1 MRKRYLLFAGLLSLA
16 IPAFAQYD
24 GPQIDPSRDAKV
36 IFTQD
41 FEADWETWQETP
53 VDTIYQLE
61 YYNIA
66 NAGDKTFSNA
76 WSDATLKE
84 SNLVVRTDSVTP
96 GQEGGIILYNGVMLT
111 DDAADISSNK
121 YGHDNYKIIEDN
133 TSERRDEFAQWG
145 EDGGQNLFQFI
156 SADRVGVDYSSS
168 STTRY
173 TDDYRRNL
181 FVRLRDGDIEDN
193 TSYRL
198 TFYVKAKETK
208 TGFSPRLHAGVFRGY
223 FHSEKP
229 FTMGL
234 ENSASDYKYNTA
246 IQYEKTSFN
255 GKWEKVTYMTYY
267 LNDSIADY
275 YMLSNG
281 YWWSNDWKWTAEANG
296 TDKDLVYIK
305 QPDKFFVR
313 LAFRSDSTLFQ
324 VDNLSL
330 TKSTI
335 AGAEYYKDKLR
346 IDFGYKTNLSE
357 LAKAAKEKTKIAAA
371 EVTVE
376 VPEDKQEELGYEW
389 RFEVWGQD
397 KETDEWEEILIRSA
411 EYHDD
416 GYMYMFTEF
425 YDSDADGELDTP
437 YEFGDYKKVLVT
449 FHNPIDIPELTLKYT
464 GTGADVDNLFP
475 NALDTAWIR
484 QGKIVPDFYNELATP
499 NPFVFEGIHS
509 LADLPPVL
517 QEAPYEDGS
526 FGLEPQKSFCFKFS
540 RDIRTG
546 TFTDGQDLRD
556 TEFAVAEVNGVP
568 WKVSFDNA
576 TSSLTITCPD
586 ESWQT
591 MDGDYEFKLYQL
603 MGRGTGYGEN
613 VILHYH
619 FGDFSTVIV
628 EQDPVAYYNSN
639 WRSEQTDYNY
649 ARGTVPASTYI
660 HDNSSSFRKGNGAD
674 MSTKSRLYVLDYG
687 TQVEVDLD
695 NCGYYLANRSVSE
708 GPTGNLYTIVK
719 FDKGGMYSIKFKAT
733 IWNSSTVP
741 STALYVYSKPSGTL
755 ADGNDKG
762 FKTLSNVE
770 NKNLLGNFGPATQ
783 VAYNSVQNVTTGKW
797 PEGTETFEFKFSVPS
812 AGEYV
817 IEWVVSSGDTA
828 GVLLGNFFLSYL
840 GEANLSTSYVAKLN
854 AAVASAVAK
863 LEEANA
869 PKYRGNMYN
878 ELTQVKEDA
887 EAYKGHYPSAYDSVV
902 ALVDA
907 TVKAM
912 QARIDT
918 VNIYY
923 TAEDKAKAK
932 VTSLESQ
939 EGFTSMPTLIA
950 LSQLIA
956 DNASYDCTTKTGQE
970 IVDAAKVYDDAV
982 KAVDDRVAAINNFNS
997 LLESIVALK
1006 DAADAQT
1013 GLDEY
1018 ATMVQAYNNYKDTPI
1033 YTAADE
1039 DFNAAYSGLTDGKNA
1054 YVFKVDYVIAKT
1066 RQVKELF
1073 ALADELGYDFAEL
1086 GGKTEVK
1093 AAIDALVDDDP
1104 DLTSFLREAAILQIY
1119 QLYADGDDVTF
1130 DSLDVSALIPNY
1142 FLYTEAQVDRD
1153 MEKNS
1158 SGNWRIKSGANTTA
1172 FPGWTISRSGGN
1184 WIPTNVRNG
1193 QGEGYMDWEKD
1204 GHVFVAGLRCKSQT
1218 QGTLSTVVEGLPE
1231 GFYRVGL
1238 YGYNQTSNVAFIV
1251 KTDSVTIGD
1260 GDNGSLN
1267 KLYNGDDPTKNDK
1280 FNYKYVGKDSI
1291 LVAGNLSLTISQTSQ
1306 SNSEF
1311 DIRFFTLHLRG
1322 MNPDADYDAL
1332 LEAQQELLT
1341 VVDANK
1347 AVKEGVEYF
1356 TVGGIK
1362 LDAPKA
1368 GEILIRKTQS
1378 GGKVVVDK
1386 VIIK

>member
-66 NAGDKTFSNA
+66 NAGNKTFSNA

-121 YGHDNYKIIEDN
+121 YGHDDYKIIEDN

-168 STTRY
+168 SVTRY

-198 TFYVKAKETK
+198 TFYVKAKATNSK
-208 TGFSPRLHAGVFRGY
+208 FSPQLHAAVFRGY

-246 IQYEKTSFN
+246 IQYDKTSFT

-281 YWWSNDWKWTAEANG
+281 YWWSDDWKWSAEANG

-335 AGAEYYKDKLR
+335 GGAEYYKDKLR

-371 EVTVE
+371 EVTVD
-376 VPEDKQEELGYEW
+376 VPDEKKAELGYDW
-389 RFEVWGQD
+389 RFEVWGLDQY
-397 KETDEWEEILIRSA
+397 DEWDEILIRSA
-411 EYHDD
+411 EFHDD

-425 YDSDADGELDTP
+425 YDSDGDGEDDTP

-464 GTGADVDNLFP
+464 GTGADVSNLFP

-526 FGLEPQKSFCFKFS
+526 FGLEPQKSFSFKFS

-568 WKVSFDNA
+568 WKVSFDNT
-576 TSSLTITCPD
+576 TSRLTITCPD
-586 ESWQT
+586 DSWQT

-619 FGDFSTVIV
+619 FGEFSTVIV
-628 EQDPVAYYNSN
+628 EQDPVAYTNSN
-639 WRSEQTDYNY
+639 WRAEQQDYN
-649 ARGTVPASTYI
+649 ATGGTIPASTYI
-660 HDNSSSFRKGNGAD
+660 HDYQTAFHKGNGANPKG
-674 MSTKSRLYVLDYG
+674 SKSRLYVLDYG
-687 TQVEVDLD
+687 TQEEVDLD
-695 NCGYYLANRSVSE
+695 NCGYYLANRNDATTY
-708 GPTGNLYTIVK
+708 TGNLYTIVN

-733 IWNSSTVP
+733 RWNSSTVP
-741 STALYVYSKPSGTL
+741 STAFYVYAKPSGTL
-755 ADGNDKG
+755 EDGNDKG
-762 FKTLSNVE
+762 FKTLENVE

-783 VAYNSVQNVTTGKW
+783 VTYSDVQNKNTGKW
-797 PEGTETFEFKFSVPS
+797 PDGTETFEYKFSVPS
-812 AGEYV
+812 SGDYV
-817 IEWVVSSGDTA
+817 FEWVVSSGNTA
-828 GVLLGNFFLSYL
+828 GVMLGNFFISYL

-854 AAVASAVAK
+854 EAVANAVAK
-863 LEEANA
+863 LAEADA
-869 PKYRGNMYN
+869 PKYKGNMYN

-907 TVKAM
+907 TIKAM
-912 QARIDT
+912 QARMDT
-918 VNIYY
+918 VDIYY

-932 VTSLESQ
+932 VASLESE
-939 EGFTSMPTLIA
+939 EGFNTMPTLA
-950 LSQLIA
+950 TLSQLIEA
-956 DNASYDCTTKTGQE
+956 NSSYDCTTKSGQE

-982 KAVDDRVAAINNFNS
+982 KAVDDRVAAINNFNT

-1018 ATMVQAYNNYKDTPI
+1018 ATMVNAYNTYKDTPI

-1093 AAIDALVDDDP
+1093 ATIDALADDDP
-1104 DLTSFLREAAILQIY
+1104 NLTSFLREAAIMQIY
-1119 QLYADGDDVTF
+1119 QIYADGDAELY

-1142 FLYTEAQVDRD
+1142 FLYTEAQAGRD

-1218 QGTLSTVVEGLPE
+1218 QGTFSTVVEGLPE
-1231 GFYRVGL
+1231 GFYWVGL
-1238 YGYNQTSNVAFIV
+1238 YGYNQTTNVKFAIQ
-1251 KTDSVTIGD
+1251 TDSVTIGD
-1260 GDNGSLN
+1260 DDNASLN
-1267 KLYNGDDPTKNDK
+1267 IMNGGKSSSK
-1280 FNYKYVGKDSI
+1280 FNYKEVGSDSV
-1291 LVAGNLSLTISQTSQ
+1291 LVAGNLSLTINQTSQ
-1306 SNSEF
+1306 SGSEF
-1311 DIRFFTLHLRG
+1311 DIRYFILRLRG
-1322 MNPDADYDAL
+1322 INPDADYEAL

-1347 AVKEGVEYF
+1347 AVKEGVEYY
-1356 TVGGIK
+1356 TVGGMK
-1362 LDAPKA
+1362 LDAPKS
-1368 GEILIRKTQS
+1368 GQILIRKTTQN
-1378 GGKVVVDK
+1378 GKVVVDK
-1386 VIIK
+1386 VLLK